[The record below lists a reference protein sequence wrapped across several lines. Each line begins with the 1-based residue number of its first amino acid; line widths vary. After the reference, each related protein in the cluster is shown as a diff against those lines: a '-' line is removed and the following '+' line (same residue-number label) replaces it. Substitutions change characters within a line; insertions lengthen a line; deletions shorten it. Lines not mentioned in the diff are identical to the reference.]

1 MELKEFVE
9 ESINQII
16 DGIIASQIR
25 NKENGAIISPS
36 FIGDKSSQTEVNGK
50 NYTVSKID
58 FEVALTTT
66 DESGTKA
73 GIGVLFGYIGGSV
86 QGEQKN
92 KNAAITSL
100 KFSIPV
106 AYPQI
111 ETKERKIPKSNV
123 PY

>member
-16 DGIIASQIR
+16 DGIIASQKR
-25 NKENGAIISPS
+25 NNDNGAIISPS
-36 FIGDKSSQTEVNGK
+36 FTGDKSIQTEINGK
-50 NYTVSKID
+50 NYSVSKID

-66 DESGTKA
+66 DESGSKA
-73 GIGVLFGYIGGSV
+73 RIGVLFGYIGGGI

-92 KNAAITSL
+92 KYADITSL
-100 KFSIPV
+100 RFSIPV

-111 ETKERKIPKSNV
+111 ETKERKMQKVNI
-123 PY
+123 

>member
-1 MELKEFVE
+1 MELKEFIE

-16 DGIIASQIR
+16 DGIIASQNR
-25 NKENGAIISPS
+25 NKENGSIISPS
-36 FIGDKSSQTEVNGK
+36 FTGNKSSQTAIDGK
-50 NYTVSKID
+50 NYTVSNID

-66 DESGTKA
+66 DESGSKA

-111 ETKERKIPKSNV
+111 ETKERKIKQSSVN
-123 PY
+123 Y